1 MEKKVRDVDHY
12 MDQNK
17 RTLMTCGFLLL
28 LFLTVILTLF
38 GAFKIVV
45 VYNDLAY
52 VTLSILAAL
61 GITAIGY
68 YLILQVH
75 IGQPGGTPF

>member
-1 MEKKVRDVDHY
+1 
-12 MDQNK
+12 
-17 RTLMTCGFLLL
+17 MTCGFLLL

-38 GAFKIVV
+38 GAFRIVV

-52 VTLSILAAL
+52 VILSILAAL

-75 IGQPGGTPF
+75 IEPARGIPA

>member
-17 RTLMTCGFLLL
+17 RILMTCGFLLL

-45 VYNDLAY
+45 VYNDLTY

-61 GITAIGY
+61 GITGIGY

-75 IGQPGGTPF
+75 IEQPSGTPF

>member
-17 RTLMTCGFLLL
+17 RILMTCGFLLL

-75 IGQPGGTPF
+75 IGHPVGTPF